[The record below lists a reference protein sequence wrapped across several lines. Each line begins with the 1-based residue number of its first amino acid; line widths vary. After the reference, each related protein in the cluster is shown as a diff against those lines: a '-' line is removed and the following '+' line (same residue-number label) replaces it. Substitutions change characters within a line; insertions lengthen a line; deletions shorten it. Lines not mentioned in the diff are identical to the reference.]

1 MPLQNFSQGGERSG
15 VKDKIRFHLD
25 EQVDPEIAS
34 QLRRRG
40 IDVTTTVEVGLRTS
54 RDEFQLDFIRQQ
66 KRVIFTHDKDFL
78 IIASRTSDHPGIV
91 YCKQKTRS
99 LGEIIEGL
107 VLINEVYLPEEMV
120 GRVEYL

>member
-1 MPLQNFSQGGERSG
+1 MKN
-15 VKDKIRFHLD
+15 KIRFHLD

-40 IDVTTTVEVGLRTS
+40 IDVTTTVEVGLRTAS
-54 RDEFQLDFIRQQ
+54 DESQLNFIRQE

-78 IIASRTSDHPGIV
+78 IIASGSNDHPGIV
-91 YCKQKTRS
+91 YCKQKSRS
-99 LGEIIEGL
+99 LGEIIKGL
-107 VLINEVYLPEEMV
+107 ILIDEVYSSEEMV

>member
-1 MPLQNFSQGGERSG
+1 M
-15 VKDKIRFHLD
+15 KDKIRFHLD

>member
-1 MPLQNFSQGGERSG
+1 MTDR
-15 VKDKIRFHLD
+15 IRFHLD

-40 IDVTTTVEVGLRTS
+40 IDVTTTVEVGLRTAS
-54 RDEFQLDFIRQQ
+54 DESQLNFIRQQ
-66 KRVIFTHDKDFL
+66 KRVILTHDQDFL

-99 LGEIIEGL
+99 LGEIVSGL
-107 VLINEVYLPEEMV
+107 LLIDEVYSAEEMV

>member
-1 MPLQNFSQGGERSG
+1 

-25 EQVDPEIAS
+25 EQVDPEIAA

-40 IDVTTTVEVGLRTS
+40 IDITTTVEVGLRTS
-54 RDEFQLDFIRQQ
+54 SDESQLDFIRQQ
-66 KRVIFTHDKDFL
+66 NRVIITHDKDFL
-78 IIASRTSDHPGIV
+78 IIASRTSDYPGIV
-91 YCKQKTRS
+91 YCQQKTRS

-107 VLINEVYLPEEMV
+107 VLIYEMYTAEDIV